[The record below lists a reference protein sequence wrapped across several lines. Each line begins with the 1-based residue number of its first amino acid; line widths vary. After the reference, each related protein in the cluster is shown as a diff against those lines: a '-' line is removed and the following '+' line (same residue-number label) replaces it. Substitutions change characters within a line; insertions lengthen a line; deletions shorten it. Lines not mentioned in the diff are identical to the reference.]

1 MHAIITFNI
10 LLEKALYTVFFLK
23 LKYLLLNVLFRTVTI
38 PPLSHY
44 DINALGDLQQ
54 IFTVPCPLHKKLFA
68 ILYKIIGELPLST
81 CLKMFIP
88 ANILIMNN
96 IASYKLHK
104 LHFDG
109 KLININARFKNVMN

>member
-1 MHAIITFNI
+1 MHAIIALNI
-10 LLEKALYTVFFLK
+10 LLEKAQYTVFFK
-23 LKYLLLNVLFRTVTI
+23 IKINVLFRTVTT

-96 IASYKLHK
+96 ITSYK

-109 KLININARFKNVMN
+109 KLINNARFKNIMN